1 MKKKMKTNS
10 AVYEFNINSLLVVCY
25 LKINIYIYKQRTLYI
40 IKIKSGN
47 ERDVYDKAYDTF

>member
-25 LKINIYIYKQRTLYI
+25 LKINIYI
-40 IKIKSGN
+40 
-47 ERDVYDKAYDTF
+47 